1 MKWTHAHGDVFL
13 EHGPGA
19 AYKRPRLPWGCRR
32 LAVAPRAGAHV
43 LGRSWKAEGSVAP
56 WTARRPHTYTDR
68 YTRRAHDGTLPAV
81 SSKKSAQEI
90 GTVVSSVAP
99 ISLAR
104 TRLASRRG
112 SAGGYWLGRVSVCV
126 YPYPPY
132 WRLWDGDTSS
142 RFFIC

>member
-112 SAGGYWLGRVSVCV
+112 WLGRVIVCI
-126 YPYPPY
+126 
-132 WRLWDGDTSS
+132 RIRRTGDYGTVTRAPDS
-142 RFFIC
+142 